1 MKLKEGKYTLSTARL
16 VLALLILVNPTLKT
30 VDLLPDIIGG
40 LLLIP
45 ILTYYADRAP
55 HFSEALGA
63 MKRLCALSVIKVF
76 AFIAMIF
83 IRSGNVADNDIV
95 VLFTFVFAIFE
106 AFILTVFIRELFSGL
121 YYAGLRTDA
130 DAPIKPF
137 SVIGNLKI
145 SPDVLKVT
153 SISFVILRAALTSLP
168 ETLLLTTTDEIGVA
182 TQLFN
187 IRALY
192 PRFTVAAFIITILFG
207 ILVTFL
213 FCRYIKAI
221 RKEGKLSGE
230 ADALHQGEQR
240 LALDNKAIMRKINA
254 ALTLVAAASLF
265 SLCVRVN
272 TFSNIDILPDFI
284 APILVFIAAYILKDL
299 TKSKMLYV
307 ASAIYAITAIASESV
322 LVSFIQEHG
331 YPSLIGGVTPKYMNV
346 IFYSSL
352 ECAAAIFTYISL
364 LIFMLRFAGEH
375 AVYRGAIIKS
385 TRARIYCT
393 CIFGAVYAVMKMVLT
408 FVNSEMTSE
417 MVSQSGSVTMSH
429 IPWLSTVVCAVALVY
444 IALSFSL
451 RSYLIEECKMKY
463 ESDT

>member
-1 MKLKEGKYTLSTARL
+1 MKFKEGKCELSTARL
-16 VLALLILVNPTLKT
+16 ILALLILVNPTLKT

-40 LLLIP
+40 LILIP
-45 ILTYYADRAP
+45 ILTYFADRAP
-55 HFSEALGA
+55 HFTEALGA

-106 AFILTVFIRELFSGL
+106 AFILTVFIKELFSGL

-137 SVIGNLKI
+137 SVIGNLKM
-145 SPDVLKVT
+145 SPDILKVT

-168 ETLLLTTTDEIGVA
+168 ETLLLTTTDEIGVT

-192 PRFTVAAFIITILFG
+192 PRFTAAAFVITILFG
-207 ILVTFL
+207 VLVAFL

-230 ADALHQGEQR
+230 ADALHKGEKR
-240 LALDNKAIMRKINA
+240 LALDNKAIMRKISA
-254 ALTLVAAASLF
+254 ALTLVTAASVF

-272 TFSNIDILPDFI
+272 TFSDIDILPDFI
-284 APILVFIAAYILKDL
+284 APILVFIAAYILKNL
-299 TKSKMLYV
+299 TKTKMLFI
-307 ASAIYAITAIASESV
+307 ASAISTIAAIASETA
-322 LVSFIQEHG
+322 LVSFIQKHG
-331 YPSLIGGVTPKYMNV
+331 YPSLIGGVTPEYMNV
-346 IFYSSL
+346 IFYSSA
-352 ECAAAIFTYISL
+352 ECAVAIFVYISL
-364 LIFMLRFAGEH
+364 LIFILRFAGEH
-375 AVYRGAIIKS
+375 AVYRGELS
-385 TRARIYCT
+385 NNTRVRIYCT
-393 CIFGAVYAVMKMVLT
+393 CIFGAVYAVMKLVLT
-408 FVNSEMTSE
+408 IVNSEMTSE
-417 MVSQSGSVTMSH
+417 IVSQSGSVTMSH
-429 IPWLSTVVCAVALVY
+429 IPWLSTVVCAISLVY
-444 IALSFSL
+444 IALSLSL
-451 RSYLIEECKMKY
+451 RSYLIGECEMRY